1 MTGDLIFYKYN
12 GGGYY
17 LSSNYTAIDGETIG
31 VHIGKD
37 MVGALLTPVALKG
50 DIKNEVRTEHGSR
63 FFILPYKSERTVTLN
78 FNITASTRAAHKTNL
93 DSLLEILM
101 NGHFGICVPCEGA
114 SVIYFLSYQSS
125 SSFSLTRSGRSSK
138 LAVKCIEYRPDLRAW
153 QSS

>member
-17 LSSNYTAIDGETIG
+17 NSSHYTEIDGETIG

-37 MVGALLTPVALKG
+37 MVGALMAPVELKS

-63 FFILPYKSERTVTLN
+63 FFILPYMSERSVTLN
-78 FNITASTRAAHKTNL
+78 FYITAGSRAAHKTCL
-93 DSLLEILM
+93 DALLEILN
-101 NGHFGICVPCEGA
+101 NGHFGVCVPCVDEDL
-114 SVIYFLSYQSS
+114 IFFLAYQSS
-125 SSFSLTRSGRSSK
+125 SSFSLTRSGWSSK
-138 LAVKCIEYRPDLRAW
+138 LAVKCIEYRPDIREW